1 MSPRDYYE
9 VLGIKRNASEA
20 EIKSAYR
27 KLALKFHPDRN
38 KENGAADKFKEAS
51 EAYSVLSDNEKRPR
65 YDQFGHA
72 GVGGG
77 PGGGGVHVD
86 LNDIFSQ
93 FGDMFAG
100 GGGGGGSIFDTLFGG
115 GAQRSQRNNTGRSM
129 RASVDV
135 SLTEVLH
142 GVTRTLSMR
151 RKESCSSCKGSGAAP
166 GGTEE
171 ECAGCH
177 GRGSV
182 VHRQGFFASQVEC
195 PRCNGRGQTITKP
208 CGTCRGSGLEAKRTE
223 IEISIPAGIDD
234 GSQMRVTGEGE
245 AGSNGAPSGDLYV
258 EVNIRQQDGFIRQ
271 GRDLYTEV
279 DITWPQAVLGDKIT
293 VATLESEARMTVPA
307 GTATGKVFRI
317 SGQGLPKL
325 HGGNRGH
332 LHVRIKV
339 IVPKN
344 LNRDEKNL
352 VKDLHKIYKKKN
364 K

>member
-1 MSPRDYYE
+1 
-9 VLGIKRNASEA
+9 
-20 EIKSAYR
+20 
-27 KLALKFHPDRN
+27 
-38 KENGAADKFKEAS
+38 
-51 EAYSVLSDNEKRPR
+51 
-65 YDQFGHA
+65 
-72 GVGGG
+72 
-77 PGGGGVHVD
+77 
-86 LNDIFSQ
+86 
-93 FGDMFAG
+93 
-100 GGGGGGSIFDTLFGG
+100 
-115 GAQRSQRNNTGRSM
+115 
-129 RASVDV
+129 
-135 SLTEVLH
+135 
-142 GVTRTLSMR
+142 
-151 RKESCSSCKGSGAAP
+151 
-166 GGTEE
+166 
-171 ECAGCH
+171 
-177 GRGSV
+177 
-182 VHRQGFFASQVEC
+182 
-195 PRCNGRGQTITKP
+195 
-208 CGTCRGSGLEAKRTE
+208 
-223 IEISIPAGIDD
+223 
-234 GSQMRVTGEGE
+234 MRVTGEGE